1 MSSEASTEP
10 ERWPWADDLDAV
22 VAAPGHHVVLLENA
36 AVRVLETRIPPGET
50 TPVHTHRWPNV
61 QHILS
66 TSDFVRRDEAGEVVI
81 DTRTTGELPARS
93 ATLWSEPLPPHSLE
107 NVGETEL
114 LVLMVE
120 LKNRR

>member
-1 MSSEASTEP
+1 
-10 ERWPWADDLDAV
+10 
-22 VAAPGHHVVLLENA
+22 
-36 AVRVLETRIPPGET
+36 
-50 TPVHTHRWPNV
+50 
-61 QHILS
+61 
-66 TSDFVRRDEAGEVVI
+66 VVI

-120 LKNRR
+120 LKNRRKALTLDPG

>member
-1 MSSEASTEP
+1 MGRRPGRGGGRAGASRRLAR
-10 ERWPWADDLDAV
+10 ERGRAGA
-22 VAAPGHHVVLLENA
+22 
-36 AVRVLETRIPPGET
+36 VLETRIPPGET

-93 ATLWSEPLPPHSLE
+93 ATRLE
-107 NVGETEL
+107 RC
-114 LVLMVE
+114 LVAVLE
-120 LKNRR
+120 EHGLK